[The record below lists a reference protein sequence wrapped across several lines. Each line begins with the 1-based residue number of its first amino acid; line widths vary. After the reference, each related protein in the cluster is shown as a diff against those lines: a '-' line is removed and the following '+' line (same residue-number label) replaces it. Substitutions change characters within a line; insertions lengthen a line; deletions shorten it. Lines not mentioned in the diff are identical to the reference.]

1 MVFMLILILVLIL
14 LLKEEWVFVGYG
26 WVSLG
31 LIFTNWVFVGF

>member
-1 MVFMLILILVLIL
+1 MMVFILILILVLML

-31 LIFTNWVFVGF
+31 